1 VDEIAAVFW
10 SFQDP
15 VDELADNAQQK
26 ARRTGIIVVE
36 NKQLHPSRLRD
47 FIVGV
52 VDTELELLNEVVDV
66 VMDLDPDIVIGWEVQ
81 AASWGYL
88 SARGRQY
95 GLYYYSFIYMYRS
108 VVDIATGFDI
118 GDLIS
123 RSPSRNLG
131 GGGDQWGMRQTSTFR
146 ANGRQVLNLWRIMRS
161 EQNLSMYSFGNVV
174 FHVLGKRSVNTEY

>member
-1 VDEIAAVFW
+1 MDEIAAVFW
-10 SFQDP
+10 SFQEP
-15 VDELADNAQQK
+15 VDELVDNAQQK
-26 ARRTGIIVVE
+26 AHKTGIIVVE
-36 NKQLHPSRLRD
+36 NKQLNPSRLRD
-47 FIVGV
+47 FIVEV

-66 VMDLDPDIVIGWEVQ
+66 IMDLDPDIVTGWEIQ

-95 GLYYYSFIYMYRS
+95 GLCYFFIYMYRS
-108 VVDIATGFDI
+108 IIDIGAGFDI

-161 EQNLSMYSFGNVV
+161 EQNLSMYSFENVV